1 MLLNFTVENCLS
13 FKSEQE
19 FTMLRK
25 GQHSAQDE
33 QGAWNRISPVAVIY
47 GDNAAG
53 KSNLLKCM
61 NFFSNFVRN
70 SFAPREGINTQ
81 PFLLDNESAKQ
92 PSTFYIEFIAKDENR
107 YQYWFSI
114 DAHKV
119 REEVLWMFRSETNRR
134 TVIFERED
142 GKKTKIGA
150 QFHNIGKIAH
160 LVRENALLLSAAA
173 ALNITSVMPAYD
185 TIANGIQCYPAV
197 DFDNSFGVFVHRI
210 RKNPRRALLLSKL
223 IRVADLGITDVDF
236 EEKDVPEELLEELR
250 KLAESGISGSS
261 APAGDEPLGDSSSSS
276 PSSEYFMPRVLFS
289 HQGRGVIRQ
298 LSEQWESQGTKNVM
312 LLFDW
317 VLDSLERPSITLL
330 DKPDVSISTSLFSEI
345 IKLYRDPATNPNNSQ
360 LIFTTHNET
369 LISASG
375 TDDRVLDRDQIWIVK
390 KDPNTGESTL
400 NWLMDWSPNS
410 KENFGK
416 NYRHG
421 VYGGLAQ
428 PNLYATVKEHFD
440 NAKNAGKES
449 QR

>member
-25 GQHSAQDE
+25 GRHGTQEE
-33 QGAWNRISPVAVIY
+33 QGAWSRISPVAVIY

-70 SFAPREGINTQ
+70 SFALREGINTQ
-81 PFLLDNESAKQ
+81 PFLLDRESAKQ
-92 PSTFYIEFIAKDENR
+92 PSTFYIEFIAKDGNR
-107 YQYWFSI
+107 YQYWFRI
-114 DAHKV
+114 DTHKV
-119 REEVLWMFRSETNRR
+119 LEEVLWMFRSATNRR
-134 TVIFERED
+134 TVVFEREI

-150 QFHNIGKIAH
+150 QFPSIGKIAH

-173 ALNITSVMPAYD
+173 ALNITSVIPAYNI
-185 TIANGIQCYPAV
+185 IANSIQCYPAV

-210 RKNPRRALLLSKL
+210 RKNPGRALLLSKL

-236 EEKDVPEELLEELR
+236 EEKDIPEELLEELR
-250 KLAESGISGSS
+250 KLEESGVSGSS
-261 APAGDEPLGDSSSSS
+261 VPTVDEALGDSSASSS
-276 PSSEYFMPRVLFS
+276 PKYFMPRVLFS
-289 HQGRGVIRQ
+289 HQGKGVIRQ

-312 LLFDW
+312 LLLDW

-330 DKPDVSISTSLFSEI
+330 DEPDVSISTSLFSEI
-345 IKLYRDPATNPNNSQ
+345 IRLYRDPATNPNNSQ

-369 LISASG
+369 LMSASG
-375 TDDRVLDRDQIWIVK
+375 ADDRLLDRDQIWIVK

-410 KENFGK
+410 KENYGK

-428 PNLYATVKEHFD
+428 PNLYATVKDYFA
-440 NAKNAGKES
+440 NAKDAEKEA
-449 QR
+449 